1 MIAFLLTV
9 LVIGALMYTGYRL
22 NIYLYTCGAMDITAS
37 QVQPAAVGE
46 PFGVRPLRDVQME
59 ERDYGLRYA
68 RVGIL
73 IIVAFLLVL
82 VVGMVAALFAVL

>member
-9 LVIGALMYTGYRL
+9 LVIGALMYAGYRL
-22 NIYLYTCGAMDITAS
+22 TIYLYTCGAMDISTN
-37 QVQPAAVGE
+37 QVQPVVGE
-46 PFGVRPLRDVQME
+46 SFGIRPLRSVEME

-82 VVGMVAALFAVL
+82 VVGIVAALLAVL